1 VAVSSTHNITSNNK
15 SILALDDEF
24 DNVTFIKLSLQ
35 KYGYRVSAFTDPF
48 AALEYLNS
56 SFRDC
61 SIVISDR
68 RMTGMNGYEFV
79 KKVKQIKTEVKVIL
93 MTAFEINDVE
103 LSLFFTTTTKVDV
116 FIQKLFSIKQLE
128 HIIEKHS

>member
-1 VAVSSTHNITSNNK
+1 MDS
-15 SILALDDEF
+15 
-24 DNVTFIKLSLQ
+24 
-35 KYGYRVSAFTDPF
+35 F

-56 SFRDC
+56 IFRGC

-103 LSLFFTTTTKVDV
+103 LSLFFTNY
-116 FIQKLFSIKQLE
+116 
-128 HIIEKHS
+128 

>member
-1 VAVSSTHNITSNNK
+1 MAVSNTHNITSNNK

-24 DNVTFIKLSLQ
+24 DIVTLIKLSLQ

-61 SIVISDR
+61 SIVISDI
-68 RMTGMNGYEFV
+68 RMPGMNGYEFV
-79 KKVKQIKTEVKVIL
+79 KKVKQIKTEVKIIL

-103 LSLFFTTTTKVDV
+103 LSIFFTTTNIDA
-116 FIQKLFSIKQLE
+116 FIQKPFPIKQLE

>member
-1 VAVSSTHNITSNNK
+1 MQKKWDKRVAVSNTHNITSNNK

-24 DNVTFIKLSLQ
+24 DIATFIKLSLQ

-61 SIVISDR
+61 SIVISDI
-68 RMTGMNGYEFV
+68 RMPGMNGYEFV
-79 KKVKQIKTEVKVIL
+79 KKVKQIKTEVKIIL

-103 LSLFFTTTTKVDV
+103 LSIFFTTT
-116 FIQKLFSIKQLE
+116 
-128 HIIEKHS
+128 